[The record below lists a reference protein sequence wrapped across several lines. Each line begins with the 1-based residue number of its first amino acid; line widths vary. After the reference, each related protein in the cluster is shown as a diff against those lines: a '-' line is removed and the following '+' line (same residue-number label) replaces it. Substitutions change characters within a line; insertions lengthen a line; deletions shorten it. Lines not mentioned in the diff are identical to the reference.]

1 MVGRFSAFSNTIRAC
16 NEVTR
21 REGKQLA
28 MATNYDFRDWLGS
41 VEPLSYENVYSLYR
55 SIKDGGTWGL
65 FSTSSSDGRYFVT
78 CEGSADTLALTS
90 AKVKDV
96 FLKVLQDKYCQN
108 GMDIEGWYIN
118 KQSMSRL

>member
-1 MVGRFSAFSNTIRAC
+1 M
-16 NEVTR
+16 
-21 REGKQLA
+21 EGKQLA
-28 MATNYDFRDWLGS
+28 MATNYDFRDWLSS
-41 VEPLSYENVYSLYR
+41 VEPLNYESVYSLYR
-55 SIKDGGTWGL
+55 SIKEGGTWGL
-65 FSTSSSDGRYFVT
+65 FSTSTDNGRYFVT

-118 KQSMSRL
+118 KRSMSRL